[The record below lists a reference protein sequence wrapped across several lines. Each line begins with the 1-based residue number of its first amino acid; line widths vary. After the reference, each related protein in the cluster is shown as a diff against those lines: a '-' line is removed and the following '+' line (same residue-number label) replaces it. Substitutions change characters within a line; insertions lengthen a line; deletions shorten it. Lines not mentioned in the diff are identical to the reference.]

1 MILRGRRWAVR
12 RQARAV
18 FAVALSAT
26 LLGGCGALPRDVEG
40 TYDRAAGGTLV
51 VGVSEH
57 EPWTSVNDATGEVSG
72 SEAELIRGFADSIDA
87 DVEYKVAS
95 ESVLAGWIED
105 GEIDVMIGGLTATSP
120 WVSHMALT
128 RPYTTVTSESGSDEK
143 MVMGVPMGENKLMV
157 ELERYLARAEGEI

>member
-1 MILRGRRWAVR
+1 MVR
-12 RQARAV
+12 RLVRV
-18 FAVALSAT
+18 AVAASFAGAVAT
-26 LLGGCGALPRDVEG
+26 GCAALPLDTVG
-40 TYDRAAGGTLV
+40 TYDRAHNGTLV

-72 SEAELIRGFADSIDA
+72 SEAELIRGFADSINA

-105 GEIDVMIGGLTATSP
+105 GDIDVMIGGLTASSP

-128 RPYTTVTSESGSDEK
+128 RPYSTVTSESGSDEK

-157 ELERYLARAEGEI
+157 ELERYLARVEGEI

>member
-1 MILRGRRWAVR
+1 M
-12 RQARAV
+12 

>member
-1 MILRGRRWAVR
+1 MRRLVHIVGA
-12 RQARAV
+12 AL
-18 FAVALSAT
+18 LSAS
-26 LLGGCGALPRDVEG
+26 LVAGCGALPRDTEG
-40 TYDRAAGGTLV
+40 TYNRAQDGTLV

-157 ELERYLARAEGEI
+157 ELERYLSRAEGEI